1 MNFYTNYSV
10 AVILII
16 WVFNASFST
25 SFFHEIDFQ
34 RAISEEGTQDNNEMN
49 IELIRL
55 ISIHVP
61 Y

>member
-1 MNFYTNYSV
+1 MHPF
-10 AVILII
+10 LHR
-16 WVFNASFST
+16 
-25 SFFHEIDFQ
+25 FFHEIDFQ
-34 RAISEEGTQDNNEMN
+34 WAISEEGKQENNEMN